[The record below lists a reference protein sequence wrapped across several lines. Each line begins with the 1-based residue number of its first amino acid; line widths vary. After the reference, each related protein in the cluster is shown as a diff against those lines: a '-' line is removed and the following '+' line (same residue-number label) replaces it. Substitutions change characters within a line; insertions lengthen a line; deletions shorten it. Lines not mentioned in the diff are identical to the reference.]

1 MFVVSAA
8 LASAS
13 DYAAFL
19 RDNKQAARKLQF
31 PLSPMP
37 SQRIPHLSK
46 DGRTAVARETGSSE
60 VMSAS
65 GQTRVDPTGRRSFRQ
80 PRHREMTRSI

>member
-65 GQTRVDPTGRRSFRQ
+65 GQNASTRPVDARFANLDT
-80 PRHREMTRSI
+80 EK